1 MSHLLCWQRPQL
13 PLADQTD
20 SWGGRAAPRPGRC
33 WTCSWTEAEGEG
45 SGGLVNSVWW
55 QQGGSACAL
64 VLIQLLFPTCWNW
77 GELSVFWISSADCGK
92 LSPLG
97 RKGSSL
103 CWTSAL
109 VRMGAIISGVQ
120 TLARSTGK
128 EDTRWRW
135 WMSVY
140 TFHSLLFFFP
150 FSSEC
155 SLYADSSPAVPWA
168 ADAGT
173 FMVARMLWRSLSW
186 MGWCGVGLPT
196 EAGARG
202 VGAAAANHRSK
213 WGGARRFQQKKG
225 KKKNVRRSCGVTIR
239 NITMILGQ
247 SCC

>member
-150 FSSEC
+150 SALSAVSTPTPHLLFPEQLTPGHSWWRGCSEGH
-155 SLYADSSPAVPWA
+155 SAGWA
-168 ADAGT
+168 
-173 FMVARMLWRSLSW
+173 
-186 MGWCGVGLPT
+186 GV
-196 EAGARG
+196 
-202 VGAAAANHRSK
+202 V
-213 WGGARRFQQKKG
+213 
-225 KKKNVRRSCGVTIR
+225 
-239 NITMILGQ
+239 
-247 SCC
+247 